1 MLFKNLEN
9 QNIQKGKQESQFN
22 TENMLPISE
31 IKDWY
36 VILKDWGIR
45 AILKAEG
52 INLDLKNFDE
62 IQTILEQYKRFLNW
76 LEFPLQFLVRNTYLD
91 LREYLWYVQQNIA
104 KLDQG
109 ALKEQGNI
117 YAEFLENI
125 NMKQGLIY
133 IKEFYIVIP
142 YYDGEQ
148 DTDQVKKPWWSRFM
162 DTLNSKDD
170 IETIVSRYRTFVK
183 GQKMLSTRISLVQ
196 EGLSSLGVRTELLNT
211 KDVISLLFSMYNP
224 LLDST
229 QSTMSEA

>member
-9 QNIQKGKQESQFN
+9 NNIQKGKQESQFN

-31 IKDWY
+31 VKDWF
-36 VILKDWGIR
+36 VILKDWWIR

-62 IQTILEQYKRFLNW
+62 IQTILEQYKRFLNG

-91 LREYLWYVQQNIA
+91 LREYLWYVQNNIA
-104 KLDQG
+104 KLDPG
-109 ALKEQGNI
+109 ALKEQGNS

-125 NMKQGLIY
+125 NMKQWLIFV
-133 IKEFYIVIP
+133 KEFYVTIP
-142 YYDGEQ
+142 YYEDEQ
-148 DTDQVKKPWWSRFM
+148 DSSQVKKPWWSKFM

-170 IETIVSRYRTFVK
+170 IESIVSRYRNFVK
-183 GQKMLSTRISLVQ
+183 GQKMLNTRISLVQ
-196 EGLSSLGVRTELLNT
+196 EGLSSLWVRTELLNT

-229 QSTMSEA
+229 QWDYKE